1 MLRKEILGTKIKT
14 QSGLSK
20 PITIAQPK
28 DNSDYKSEN
37 FLDTD
42 ILLAKDIKQFVKGQ
56 EIDTSNLF
64 KLNQGNTANKTT
76 YIDFASAGA
85 AFNNGGF
92 ALYKIINGSRKLAT
106 KLVTG
111 TYPSTGDIG
120 TRLVLMRFAKSED
133 GTITQSAESVTTPE
147 NIEFNNTSTDVPYVI
162 VGDTAYQNSNRN
174 IFGAIAYNKTGNKN
188 YYASFAAMGKGT
200 ESQLN
205 EDGVDV
211 RNANSIT
218 DVTAEYTQIKDRAS
232 GDIFKVSS
240 SALSFVKNNESQC
253 FMNNDGEVGC
263 ECLKVYSYFSDDD
276 PVPDHGMIIF
286 DNNIQIISDKTLIN
300 FAKWNDEQNGTELYV
315 DSIFPANNAVTHSP
329 SISVYGNVGIN
340 HDGRNVSL
348 GRNGIELTVDSQP
361 ISFLSI
367 GEPNEDNYTET
378 TVTADNLSARNG
390 GLYITGNTKIT
401 GTLETTGRITANKGI
416 TINGGVVEYGQINV
430 EGGIVRDGLGVGHID
445 KYQNK
450 YLRCSDTEQQSS
462 TKVYTTDGGIQETV
476 LKSDYDALVAR
487 VAALEAKLA
496 Q

>member
-28 DNSDYKSEN
+28 DDSDYKSEN

-64 KLNQGNTANKTT
+64 RLNEKN
-76 YIDFASAGA
+76 
-85 AFNNGGF
+85 
-92 ALYKIINGSRKLAT
+92 IITDETFIESDS
-106 KLVTG
+106 
-111 TYPSTGDIG
+111 STGIRFYG
-120 TRLVLMRFAKSED
+120 ESLLMYKNEDGKILPGVQVVYTNFRNTLCPYIYLFSNINNED
-133 GTITQSAESVTTPE
+133 GTSERLSSYL
-147 NIEFNNTSTDVPYVI
+147 STDQFVINHSSSTTIPYVVTGRMNNRFDGRQFYGVFADNRESKKYI
-162 VGDTAYQNSNRN
+162 AGFVANGGDEYSLVFDKYISVNNDKAWSMKITPTTICMQYLAQDPIELVKIDPETNTPSLKVQSISSVLKGKCVKIDSPVSISSYIDVGDNGR
-174 IFGAIAYNKTGNKN
+174 
-188 YYASFAAMGKGT
+188 
-200 ESQLN
+200 E
-205 EDGVDV
+205 V
-211 RNANSIT
+211 SIH
-218 DVTAEYTQIKDRAS
+218 Q
-232 GDIFKVSS
+232 
-240 SALSFVKNNESQC
+240 
-253 FMNNDGEVGC
+253 
-263 ECLKVYSYFSDDD
+263 
-276 PVPDHGMIIF
+276 
-286 DNNIQIISDKTLIN
+286 
-300 FAKWNDEQNGTELYV
+300 
-315 DSIFPANNAVTHSP
+315 
-329 SISVYGNVGIN
+329 
-340 HDGRNVSL
+340 
-348 GRNGIELTVDSQP
+348 NGIELTVDSQP

-367 GEPNEDNYTET
+367 GEPDEDNYTET
-378 TVTADNLSARNG
+378 TVTADRLSARGNT
-390 GLYITGNTKIT
+390 LNITGNTKIT

>member
-28 DNSDYKSEN
+28 DDSDYKSEN

-56 EIDTSNLF
+56 EIDTSNFLKYKDRKGTAIYLDNKEYAINSYPLIPAYNADYSSHGDLRTCNF
-64 KLNQGNTANKTT
+64 TIGSCTFQHKVGGSDQSISFLTDNNYKMQLSEYGWTYHIGFDFDDTKRNDQITIDNNGITMNTYDPTNIGLYITTSGGTNQLKLDSDGGSLIRGDRKLN
-76 YIDFASAGA
+76 F
-85 AFNNGGF
+85 
-92 ALYKIINGSRKLAT
+92 
-106 KLVTG
+106 
-111 TYPSTGDIG
+111 
-120 TRLVLMRFAKSED
+120 
-133 GTITQSAESVTTPE
+133 
-147 NIEFNNTSTDVPYVI
+147 
-162 VGDTAYQNSNRN
+162 
-174 IFGAIAYNKTGNKN
+174 
-188 YYASFAAMGKGT
+188 
-200 ESQLN
+200 
-205 EDGVDV
+205 
-211 RNANSIT
+211 
-218 DVTAEYTQIKDRAS
+218 
-232 GDIFKVSS
+232 SS
-240 SALSFVKNNESQC
+240 SALSFVKNNENQC

-450 YLRCSDTEQQSS
+450 YLLCSDTAQQSS